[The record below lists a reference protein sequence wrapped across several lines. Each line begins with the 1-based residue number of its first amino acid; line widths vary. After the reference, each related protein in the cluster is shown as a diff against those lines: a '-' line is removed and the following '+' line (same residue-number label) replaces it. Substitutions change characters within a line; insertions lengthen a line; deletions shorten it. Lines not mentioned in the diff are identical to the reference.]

1 MPFIGAIEYHYLN
14 AGIHWADGG
23 GAFGLVPKTIWQ
35 EKIRPDADNRI
46 PIHINC
52 LLIKANGKTILVDT
66 GYGNKLT
73 PKQTKIFGLDYSLGT
88 LTGNLAQ
95 LGLGPADVDMVI
107 NTHLH
112 ADHCGGNTLIDP
124 ADQRVKPAFPNAEYL
139 IQRLEWADAITTNE
153 RTRAT
158 YLPENFEPLRHNGQ
172 LTLLSGNTAVTGGVR
187 TVTTRGH
194 TRAHQSILL
203 ESEGQLG
210 LFLGDMAS
218 LSYNFERTAWVAA
231 FDVEPLENIET
242 KRQWQHWAVET
253 GAVIMLQHDP
263 HFQTGQLH
271 PNGRHFKFVPLGGSK
286 TPAG

>member
-1 MPFIGAIEYHYLN
+1 MPFIGTIEYHYLN
-14 AGIHWADGG
+14 AGVHWADGG

-88 LTGNLAQ
+88 LNGNLAG
-95 LGLGPADVDMVI
+95 LGLTPADVDVVI

-112 ADHCGGNTLIDP
+112 ADHCGGNTEIDP
-124 ADQRVKPAFPNAEYL
+124 ADQQVKPAFPNAEYL
-139 IQRLEWADAITTNE
+139 IQRLEWADAAVTNE

-158 YLPENFEPLRHNGQ
+158 YLPQNFEPLRQTGQ
-172 LTLLSGNTAVTGGVR
+172 LTLLAGDTPVTGGVS
-187 TVTTRGH
+187 TVITRGH
-194 TRAHQSILL
+194 TRAHQSVLL
-203 ESEGQLG
+203 ESGGQSA
-210 LFLGDMAS
+210 LFLGDMAT
-218 LSYNFERTAWVAA
+218 LSYNFERTAWVSA

-242 KRQWQHWAVET
+242 KRKWQHWAVES
-253 GAVIMLQHDP
+253 GAVVMIQHDP
-263 HFQTGQLH
+263 HR
-271 PNGRHFKFVPLGGSK
+271 NKGRLYRDKQHFKLVPL
-286 TPAG
+286 TEPEIPAG